1 MAEGKIYL
9 VVSTDLVIDQRV
21 HRTAVTL
28 RETGI
33 KPVLIGRAL
42 PGSEKVTDRPYAV
55 KRLRLLFR
63 SGFLFYAC
71 FNARLF
77 CFLIFRKIRLLAAN
91 DLDTLPACYLVSRIK
106 RVALVFDS
114 HEFFTE
120 VPELIDRRFVRSVW
134 IWIEGKLL
142 PRLRYS
148 YTVSEPISQAYGEKY
163 GTSMAVIR
171 NLPIRYRREARRPDL
186 LDCNPQQVI
195 IYQGTL
201 NLGRGL
207 ELMIRAMQYLE
218 KFHFRVIGSGPL
230 QEELVSLCKELGLD
244 DRVEFMG
251 RIPFSE
257 LRPHTRQASLGI
269 SLEEDMGLNYHHAL
283 PNRLFDYIQ
292 AQVPVLVSDLPGMRS
307 VVQEY
312 GVGEVLES
320 REPGAL
326 AKQVQ
331 RMMSDHEQRM
341 RWRKSLRQAASELC
355 WENEAEKLKD
365 VYRRAGLPFPE

>member
-1 MAEGKIYL
+1 M
-9 VVSTDLVIDQRV
+9 
-21 HRTAVTL
+21 TL
-28 RETGI
+28 METGI
-33 KPVLIGRAL
+33 KPVLVGRTL

-77 CFLIFRKIRLLAAN
+77 FFLIFRKIRLLTAN

-106 RVALVFDS
+106 RVTLVFDS

-120 VPELIDRRFVRSVW
+120 VPELVDRRFVRSVW

-148 YTVSEPISQAYGEKY
+148 YTVSESIAQAYRIKY
-163 GTSMAVIR
+163 GISMAVIR
-171 NLPIRYRREARRPDL
+171 NLPIRERREARRPDL
-186 LDCNPQQVI
+186 LECNPQQVI

-218 KFHFRVIGSGPL
+218 QYHFRVLGSGPL
-230 QEELVSLCKELGLD
+230 REELASLCKELGLG
-244 DRVEFMG
+244 DRVEFTG

-292 AQVPVLVSDLPGMRS
+292 ARVPVLVSDLPGMRS
-307 VVQEY
+307 IVQEF

-326 AKQVQ
+326 AKQVV

-341 RWRKSLRQAASELC
+341 KWKKSLRQAASELC
-355 WENEAEKLKD
+355 WENEAKKLKD